1 MEKVLERSEVKKEDT
16 WDVESIYRSIK
27 DWQEDYDDCRS
38 KITNLEEQKDTFLKD
53 SKHFKDFILLSDKV
67 ERQLE
72 KIYVYANLRNNED
85 TANTTYQELLGKGL
99 NLYQEYSEKTNF
111 VVPLILKEDKKKIES
126 FIDSEE
132 ELAPFRHTIEDI
144 LRYQGHNLSEVEE
157 KVIAAYNTV
166 LSSASKTADMLM
178 DADMR
183 FGNIKDEDGRKVEL
197 TQSNYGIYLR
207 SNDRRVRKDAF
218 EKMNQV
224 FGSFKNTLTSTLES
238 TIKCNSTTAR
248 LKNFHSSLEL
258 SLFENNIPVSLYHNL
273 ISVVHN
279 NLEPLYKYFNIKK
292 NKLGLKEFHLYDGY
306 VSTVTDISKKYSFEE
321 GKELVINALSVLGED
336 YIETLK
342 KAFTERWIDI
352 YPNRG
357 KTSGAYSS
365 GTYDTKPFVLLNY
378 TEDYNDVS
386 TLAHE
391 LGHSMHSYLS
401 NTHNDHTN
409 ASYPIFLA
417 EIASTV
423 NELLLSYYMEHHAS
437 TTEEKLAILNER
449 LDTFKGTIYRQT
461 MFAEFELYM
470 HDAVDKGE
478 VLTAEKL
485 CDKYYEL
492 NKLYFGDDLVVDN
505 DIRYEWL
512 RIPHFYRPFYVYQ
525 YATGLS
531 IASYIAKNIL
541 EKKEGFRD
549 KYLEFLS
556 SGGKDDPL
564 EILKIIDVDLTDT
577 KVFEESLTM
586 FKETVNTF
594 EHLQS

>member
-16 WDVESIYRSIK
+16 WDVESIYGSIN

-85 TANTTYQELLGKGL
+85 TTNTTYQELLGKGL

-132 ELAPFRHTIEDI
+132 ELHPFRHTIEDI

-183 FGNIKDEDGRKVEL
+183 FGNIKDEDSRKVEL

-485 CDKYYEL
+485 CNKYYEL
-492 NKLYFGDDLVVDN
+492 NKLYFGDGVVVDD

-541 EKKEGFRD
+541 EGKEGFRD

>member
-85 TANTTYQELLGKGL
+85 TTNTTYQELLGKGL

-365 GTYDTKPFVLLNY
+365 GTYDTNPFVLLNY

-541 EKKEGFRD
+541 EGKEGFRD

>member
-53 SKHFKDFILLSDKV
+53 SKHFKDFILLSDNV

-85 TANTTYQELLGKGL
+85 TTNTTYQELLGKGL

-492 NKLYFGDDLVVDN
+492 NKLYFGDDVVVDN

-541 EKKEGFRD
+541 EGKEGFRD

>member
-485 CDKYYEL
+485 CNKYYEL
-492 NKLYFGDDLVVDN
+492 NKLYFGDGVVVDD

>member
-53 SKHFKDFILLSDKV
+53 SKHFKDFILLSDNV

-85 TANTTYQELLGKGL
+85 TTNTTYQELLGKGL
-99 NLYQEYSEKTNF
+99 NLYQEYSEKTDF

-365 GTYDTKPFVLLNY
+365 GTYDTKPFLLLNY

-401 NTHNDHTN
+401 NTHNDRTN

-485 CDKYYEL
+485 CNKYYEL
-492 NKLYFGDDLVVDN
+492 NKLYFGDGVVVDD

-541 EKKEGFRD
+541 EGKEGFCD

>member
-27 DWQEDYDDCRS
+27 DWQEDYEDCRS
-38 KITNLEEQKDTFLKD
+38 KITNLEEQKDSFLKD

-67 ERQLE
+67 ERQLD

-85 TANTTYQELLGKGL
+85 TTNTTYQELLGKGL

-126 FIDSEE
+126 FIESEE
-132 ELAPFRHTIEDI
+132 ELAPFCHTIEDI

-437 TTEEKLAILNER
+437 TKEEKLAILNER

-492 NKLYFGDDLVVDN
+492 NKLYFGDDVVVDN

-541 EKKEGFRD
+541 EGKEGFRD

>member
-16 WDVESIYRSIK
+16 WDVESIYGSIN

-38 KITNLEEQKDTFLKD
+38 KITNLEEQKDSFLKD

-67 ERQLE
+67 ERQLD

-85 TANTTYQELLGKGL
+85 TTNTTYQELFGKGL
-99 NLYQEYSEKTNF
+99 NLYQEYNEKTNF

-166 LSSASKTADMLM
+166 LSSARKTADMLM

-183 FGNIKDEDGRKVEL
+183 FGNIKDEDGREVEL

-306 VSTVTDISKKYSFEE
+306 VSTVTDITKKYSFEE

-365 GTYDTKPFVLLNY
+365 GTYDTNPFVLLNY

-437 TTEEKLAILNER
+437 TKEEKLAILNER
-449 LDTFKGTIYRQT
+449 LDIFKATIYRQT

-485 CDKYYEL
+485 CNKYYEL
-492 NKLYFGDDLVVDN
+492 NKLYFGDGVVVDD

-541 EKKEGFRD
+541 EEKEGFRD

>member
-1 MEKVLERSEVKKEDT
+1 MEKVLERSEVKKENT
-16 WDVESIYRSIK
+16 WDVESIYQNVE
-27 DWQEDYDDCRS
+27 DWQKDYTECR
-38 KITNLEEQKDTFLKD
+38 KEITYLEGQKEEFLKNA
-53 SKHFKDFILLSDKV
+53 KNFKEFILLSDKV

-72 KIYVYANLRNNED
+72 KIYVYANLKNNED
-85 TANTTYQELLGKGL
+85 MANTKYQELLGKGS

-126 FIDSEE
+126 FIESEE
-132 ELAPFRHTIEDI
+132 ELPPFCHTIEDI

-183 FGNIKDEDGRKVEL
+183 FGNILDEEENEVEL
-197 TQSNYGIYLR
+197 TQSNYGIYIR

-218 EKMNQV
+218 EKIHQV
-224 FGSFKNTLTSTLES
+224 FGSFQNTLTTTLES
-238 TIKCNSTTAR
+238 TVKCNSTTAR
-248 LKNFHSSLEL
+248 LKNFKSSLEL
-258 SLFENNIPVSLYHNL
+258 SLFENNIPESLYHNL

-279 NLEPLYKYFNIKK
+279 NLDPLYKYFNIKK
-292 NKLGLKEFHLYDGY
+292 KKLGLKEFHLYDGY
-306 VSTVTDISKKYSFEE
+306 VSTVTDITKKYSFED
-321 GKELVINALSVLGED
+321 GKKLVLDALSVLGED

-342 KAFTERWIDI
+342 KAFSERWIDV

-378 TEDYNDVS
+378 TGDYNDVS

-401 NTHNDHTN
+401 NTHNEHTN

-423 NELLLSYYMEHHAS
+423 NELLLSYYMEHHANAK
-437 TTEEKLAILNER
+437 EEKLAILNER
-449 LDTFKGTIYRQT
+449 LDTFKATIYRQT

-470 HDAVDKGE
+470 HEAVDKGE

-492 NKLYFGDDLVVDN
+492 NKLYFGKNVVVDS
-505 DIRYEWL
+505 DIRHEWL

-541 EKKEGFRD
+541 EEKEGFRD

-556 SGGKDDPL
+556 SGGKDNPL

-577 KVFEESLTM
+577 KVLEESLTM
-586 FKETVNTF
+586 FKETVDAF
-594 EHLQS
+594 EQLQS

>member
-16 WDVESIYRSIK
+16 WDVESIYGSIN

-38 KITNLEEQKDTFLKD
+38 KITNLEEQKDSFLKD
-53 SKHFKDFILLSDKV
+53 SKHFKDFILLSDNV
-67 ERQLE
+67 ERQLD

-85 TANTTYQELLGKGL
+85 TTNTTYQELFGKGL
-99 NLYQEYSEKTNF
+99 NLYQEYNEKTNF

-492 NKLYFGDDLVVDN
+492 NKLYFGDDVVVDN
-505 DIRYEWL
+505 EIRYEWL

-541 EKKEGFRD
+541 EEKEGFRD

>member
-111 VVPLILKEDKKKIES
+111 VVPLILKENKKKIES

-470 HDAVDKGE
+470 HDVVDKGE

-492 NKLYFGDDLVVDN
+492 NKLYFGDDVVVNN

-541 EKKEGFRD
+541 EGKEGFRD

>member
-53 SKHFKDFILLSDKV
+53 SKHFKDFILLSDNV

-85 TANTTYQELLGKGL
+85 TTNTTYQELLGKGL

-111 VVPLILKEDKKKIES
+111 IVPLILKEDKKKIES

-132 ELAPFRHTIEDI
+132 ELHPFRHTIEDI

-492 NKLYFGDDLVVDN
+492 NKLYFGDDVVVDN

>member
-1 MEKVLERSEVKKEDT
+1 M
-16 WDVESIYRSIK
+16 
-27 DWQEDYDDCRS
+27 
-38 KITNLEEQKDTFLKD
+38 
-53 SKHFKDFILLSDKV
+53 
-67 ERQLE
+67 
-72 KIYVYANLRNNED
+72 YANLRNNED
-85 TANTTYQELLGKGL
+85 TTNTTYQELLGKGL

-132 ELAPFRHTIEDI
+132 ELHPFRHTIEDI

-166 LSSASKTADMLM
+166 LSSARKTADMLM

-197 TQSNYGIYLR
+197 TQSNYDIYLR

-321 GKELVINALSVLGED
+321 GKQLVINAISVLGED

-492 NKLYFGDDLVVDN
+492 NKLYFGDDVVVDN
-505 DIRYEWL
+505 EIRYEWL

-541 EKKEGFRD
+541 EGKEGFRD

>member
-27 DWQEDYDDCRS
+27 DWQEDYEDCRS
-38 KITNLEEQKDTFLKD
+38 KITNLEEQKDSFLKD
-53 SKHFKDFILLSDKV
+53 SKHFKDFILLSDNV
-67 ERQLE
+67 ERQLD

-85 TANTTYQELLGKGL
+85 TTNTTYQELFGKGL
-99 NLYQEYSEKTNF
+99 NLYQEYNEKTNF

-126 FIDSEE
+126 FIESEE

-183 FGNIKDEDGRKVEL
+183 FGNINDEDGRKVEL

-401 NTHNDHTN
+401 NTHNDYTN

-437 TTEEKLAILNER
+437 TKEEKLAILNER
-449 LDTFKGTIYRQT
+449 LDIFKATIYRQT

-492 NKLYFGDDLVVDN
+492 NKLYFGNGVVVDD

-541 EKKEGFRD
+541 EEKEGFHD

>member
-85 TANTTYQELLGKGL
+85 TRNTTYQELLGKGL

-306 VSTVTDISKKYSFEE
+306 VSTVTDITKKYSFEE
-321 GKELVINALSVLGED
+321 GKQLVINALSVLGED

-437 TTEEKLAILNER
+437 TKEEKLAILNER

-492 NKLYFGDDLVVDN
+492 NKLYFGDDVVVDN

-541 EKKEGFRD
+541 EGKEGFRD

>member
-16 WDVESIYRSIK
+16 WDVESIYGSIN

-38 KITNLEEQKDTFLKD
+38 KITNLEEQKDSFLKD

-72 KIYVYANLRNNED
+72 KIYVYASLKNNED
-85 TANTTYQELLGKGL
+85 TANTKYQELLGQGS
-99 NLYQEYSEKTNF
+99 NLYQEYDEKTNF

-132 ELAPFRHTIEDI
+132 ELTPFRHTIEDI

-166 LSSASKTADMLM
+166 LTSASKTADMLM

-183 FGNIKDEDGRKVEL
+183 FGNILDEEGNEVEL

-248 LKNFHSSLEL
+248 LKNFHSSLDL

-321 GKELVINALSVLGED
+321 GKQLVINALSVLGED

-378 TEDYNDVS
+378 TGDYNDVS

-401 NTHNDHTN
+401 NIHNDHTN
-409 ASYPIFLA
+409 AGYPIFLA

-437 TTEEKLAILNER
+437 TKEEKLAILNER
-449 LDTFKGTIYRQT
+449 LDIFKATIYRQT

-492 NKLYFGDDLVVDN
+492 NKLYFGDGVVVDD

-541 EKKEGFRD
+541 EEKEGFRD

>member
-16 WDVESIYRSIK
+16 WDVESIYKSLKI
-27 DWQEDYDDCRS
+27 WQQDYEKCRKEIS
-38 KITNLEEQKDTFLKD
+38 YLEGQKDSFLKD
-53 SKHFKDFILLSDKV
+53 AKHFKDFILLSDKV

-72 KIYVYANLRNNED
+72 KIYVYANLKSNED
-85 TANTTYQELLGKGL
+85 MANTRYQELLGKGL

-111 VVPLILKEDKKKIES
+111 VVPLILKEDKKKIKS
-126 FIDSEE
+126 FIESEE
-132 ELAPFRHTIEDI
+132 ELTPFRHTIENI

-157 KVIAAYNTV
+157 KIIAAYNTV

-183 FGNIKDEDGRKVEL
+183 FGNIVDEEGIETEL

-248 LKNFHSSLEL
+248 LKNFNSSLEF
-258 SLFENNIPVSLYHNL
+258 SLFENNIPTTLYHNL

-279 NLEPLYKYFNIKK
+279 NLESLYKYFNIKK
-292 NKLGLKEFHLYDGY
+292 KKLDLKEFHLYDGY
-306 VSTVTDISKKYSFEE
+306 VSTVTDITRKYSFEE
-321 GKELVINALSVLGED
+321 GKQLVINALSVLGED

-378 TEDYNDVS
+378 TENYNNVS

-391 LGHSMHSYLS
+391 LGHSMHSHLS

-423 NELLLSYYMEHHAS
+423 NELLLSYYMEHHA
-437 TTEEKLAILNER
+437 TTKEEKLAILNER

-470 HDAVDKGE
+470 HEAVDKGE
-478 VLTAEKL
+478 VLTADKL

-492 NKLYFGDDLVVDN
+492 NKLYFGDDVVVDS

-531 IASYIAKNIL
+531 IASYITKNIIE
-541 EKKEGFRD
+541 EKEEFCE

-564 EILKIIDVDLTDT
+564 EILKIIDVDLTDK
-577 KVFEESLTM
+577 KVLEESLTM
-586 FKETVNTF
+586 FKETVDTF

>member
-27 DWQEDYDDCRS
+27 DWQEDYEDCRS
-38 KITNLEEQKDTFLKD
+38 KITNLEEQKDSFLKD
-53 SKHFKDFILLSDKV
+53 SKHFKDFILLSDNV

-85 TANTTYQELLGKGL
+85 TTNTTYQELLGKGL
-99 NLYQEYSEKTNF
+99 NLYQEYDEKTNF

-132 ELAPFRHTIEDI
+132 ELQPFRHTIEDI

-306 VSTVTDISKKYSFEE
+306 ASTVTDISKKYSFEE

-492 NKLYFGDDLVVDN
+492 NKLYFGDGVVVDN

-541 EKKEGFRD
+541 EGKEGFRD

>member
-85 TANTTYQELLGKGL
+85 TTNTTYQELLGKGL

-132 ELAPFRHTIEDI
+132 ELHPFRHTIEDI

-492 NKLYFGDDLVVDN
+492 NKLYFGDDVVVDN
-505 DIRYEWL
+505 EIRYEWL

-541 EKKEGFRD
+541 EGKEGFRD

>member
-16 WDVESIYRSIK
+16 WDVESIYGSIN

-38 KITNLEEQKDTFLKD
+38 KITNLEEQKDSFLKD

-67 ERQLE
+67 ERQLD

-85 TANTTYQELLGKGL
+85 TTNTTYQELLGKGL

-437 TTEEKLAILNER
+437 TKEEKLAILNER

-492 NKLYFGDDLVVDN
+492 NKLYFGDGVVVDN

-541 EKKEGFRD
+541 EGKEGFRD

>member
-16 WDVESIYRSIK
+16 WDVESIYGSIN

-38 KITNLEEQKDTFLKD
+38 KITNLEEQKDSFLKD

-85 TANTTYQELLGKGL
+85 TTNTTYQELLGKGL

-132 ELAPFRHTIEDI
+132 ELHPFRHTIEDI

-183 FGNIKDEDGRKVEL
+183 FGNIKDEDSRKVEL

-485 CDKYYEL
+485 CNKYYEL
-492 NKLYFGDDLVVDN
+492 NKLYFGDGVVVDD

-541 EKKEGFRD
+541 EGKEGFRD

>member
-85 TANTTYQELLGKGL
+85 TTNTTYQELLGKGL

-132 ELAPFRHTIEDI
+132 ELQPFRHTIEDI

-306 VSTVTDISKKYSFEE
+306 ASTVTDISKKYSFEE

-492 NKLYFGDDLVVDN
+492 NKLYFGDGVVVDN

-541 EKKEGFRD
+541 EGKEGFRD

>member
-85 TANTTYQELLGKGL
+85 TTNTTYQELLGKGL

-132 ELAPFRHTIEDI
+132 ELHPFRHTIEDI

-183 FGNIKDEDGRKVEL
+183 FGNIKDEDSRKVEL

-306 VSTVTDISKKYSFEE
+306 ASTVTDISKKYSFEE

-492 NKLYFGDDLVVDN
+492 NKLYFGDDVVVDN
-505 DIRYEWL
+505 EIRYEWL

>member
-27 DWQEDYDDCRS
+27 DWQEDYEDCRS
-38 KITNLEEQKDTFLKD
+38 KITNLEEQKDSFLKD
-53 SKHFKDFILLSDKV
+53 SKHFKDFILLSDNV

-72 KIYVYANLRNNED
+72 KIYVYANLRKNKY
-85 TANTTYQELLGKGL
+85 TTNTTYQELLRKCL

-449 LDTFKGTIYRQT
+449 LDIFKGAISRQT

-492 NKLYFGDDLVVDN
+492 NKLYFGDDVVVDN

-541 EKKEGFRD
+541 EGKEGFRD

>member
-1 MEKVLERSEVKKEDT
+1 MEKVLERSEVKKENT
-16 WDVESIYRSIK
+16 WDVESIYQNVE
-27 DWQEDYDDCRS
+27 DWQKDYTECR
-38 KITNLEEQKDTFLKD
+38 KEITYLEGQKEEFLKNA
-53 SKHFKDFILLSDKV
+53 KNFKEFILLSDKV

-72 KIYVYANLRNNED
+72 KIYVYANLKNNED
-85 TANTTYQELLGKGL
+85 MANTKYQELLGKGS

-126 FIDSEE
+126 YIESEK
-132 ELAPFRHTIEDI
+132 ELIPFRHTIEDI

-157 KVIAAYNTV
+157 KVVAAYNTV

-183 FGNIKDEDGRKVEL
+183 FGNILDEEENEVEL
-197 TQSNYGIYLR
+197 TQSNYGIYIR

-218 EKMNQV
+218 EKIHQV
-224 FGSFKNTLTSTLES
+224 FGSFQNTLTTTLES
-238 TIKCNSTTAR
+238 TVKCNSTTAR
-248 LKNFHSSLEL
+248 LKNFKSSLEL
-258 SLFENNIPVSLYHNL
+258 SLFENNIPESLYHNL

-279 NLEPLYKYFNIKK
+279 NLDPLYKYFNIKK
-292 NKLGLKEFHLYDGY
+292 KKLGLKEFHLYDGY
-306 VSTVTDISKKYSFEE
+306 VSTVTDITKKYSFED
-321 GKELVINALSVLGED
+321 GKKLVLDALSVLGED

-342 KAFTERWIDI
+342 KAFSERWIDV

-378 TEDYNDVS
+378 TGDYNDVS

-401 NTHNDHTN
+401 NTHNEHTN

-423 NELLLSYYMEHHAS
+423 NELLLSYYMEHHANAK
-437 TTEEKLAILNER
+437 EEKLAILNER
-449 LDTFKGTIYRQT
+449 LDTFKATIYRQT

-470 HDAVDKGE
+470 HEAVDKGE

-492 NKLYFGDDLVVDN
+492 NKLYFGKNVVVDS
-505 DIRYEWL
+505 DIRHEWL

-541 EKKEGFRD
+541 EEKEGFRD

-556 SGGKDDPL
+556 SGGKDNPL

-577 KVFEESLTM
+577 KVLEESLTM
-586 FKETVNTF
+586 FKETVDAF
-594 EHLQS
+594 EQLQS

>member
-85 TANTTYQELLGKGL
+85 TTNTTYQELLGKGL
-99 NLYQEYSEKTNF
+99 NLYQEYDEKTNF

-132 ELAPFRHTIEDI
+132 ELQPFRHTIEDI

-306 VSTVTDISKKYSFEE
+306 ASTVTDISKKYSFEE

-492 NKLYFGDDLVVDN
+492 NKLYFGDGVVVDN

-541 EKKEGFRD
+541 EGKEGFRD

>member
-292 NKLGLKEFHLYDGY
+292 NKLGLEEFHLYDGY

-492 NKLYFGDDLVVDN
+492 NKLYFGDDVVVDN

-541 EKKEGFRD
+541 EGKEGFRD